1 MAYRTVHTAT
11 AGLQGKKEV
20 FFLRVFKFKYAADY
34 LAVP

>member
-11 AGLQGKKEV
+11 VGLQGKKEV

-34 LAVP
+34 